1 MIKLAETREI
11 TPYRWVHPDEDRKL
25 KAFFLERSWN
35 ELNLGPVGF
44 SPGKK
49 GGKHGSETQFHS
61 G

>member
-1 MIKLAETREI
+1 MGAFIWKRI
-11 TPYRWVHPDEDRKL
+11 GKL